1 MHNKKINKT
10 ASKTINE
17 NLMSIGGVRNN
28 EPLPEEPTS
37 MDGGTDSNTDDGSVS
52 ESASACTTTLSRPRD
67 LFRPSGFI
75 ATGAAAGTMTKPRG
89 GRRGPSQQKQQQQQH
104 LPQIPSSMSLH
115 SFRNV
120 TATATMTK
128 PSRNAKT
135 PQGAATTAK
144 YLDLSSPA
152 ASKQHFTMN
161 SSASTHDF
169 ASSAAA
175 ADYTGKTRLSCRS
188 FVV

>member
-1 MHNKKINKT
+1 MHTKKKT

-17 NLMSIGGVRNN
+17 NLSTGGDVRN
-28 EPLPEEPTS
+28 EPLREEPTT
-37 MDGGTDSNTDDGSVS
+37 MDGDSNTDDGSVS
-52 ESASACTTTLSRPRD
+52 ESAASACTTTLSRPRD
-67 LFRPSGFI
+67 LFRPSGFVT
-75 ATGAAAGTMTKPRG
+75 TGAAAATMTKPRG
-89 GRRGPSQQKQQQQQH
+89 GPRGGSSQQKQQQ
-104 LPQIPSSMSLH
+104 LPQIPSSMSLY

-128 PSRNAKT
+128 TSRNAKT
-135 PQGAATTAK
+135 PQGTPK

-169 ASSAAA
+169 IASAAA
-175 ADYTGKTRLSCRS
+175 ADYTGKTRLSCVS
-188 FVV
+188 YVMC